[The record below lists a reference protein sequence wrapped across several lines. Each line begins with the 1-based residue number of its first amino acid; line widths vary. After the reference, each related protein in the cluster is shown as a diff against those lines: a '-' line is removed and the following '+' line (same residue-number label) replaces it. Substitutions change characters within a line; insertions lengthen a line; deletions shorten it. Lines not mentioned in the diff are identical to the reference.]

1 MKIFLAIISVVLLSS
16 GYAQLSDLNLNNALV
31 IGQLDKP
38 EDRFSVEINVSELL
52 SNNRV
57 KAMPSLNVLKL
68 GSNSENL
75 GADSIQ
81 KLVQGKGI
89 DTYLI
94 IYVRGY
100 DKKFKP
106 TTRKDDLQTALA
118 AGSLFPIYREEVT
131 SVTFEFLFY
140 KNGQFVAADI
150 VRCKNVSSRD
160 SVLKKLRKA
169 LEKRIVK
176 KWK

>member
-1 MKIFLAIISVVLLSS
+1 MKIFLAIISIVLLFS
-16 GYAQLSDLNLNNALV
+16 GYAQLSELNLNNALV
-31 IGQLDKP
+31 VGQLDKP

-52 SNNRV
+52 SNNGV

-75 GADSIQ
+75 GTDSIQ
-81 KLVQGKGI
+81 KLVQSKGI

-94 IYVRGY
+94 INVRGY
-100 DKKFKP
+100 DKNFKP
-106 TTRKDDLQTALA
+106 TTRKDNLQTALA
-118 AGSLFPIYREEVT
+118 AGSLFPIYREEAT

-140 KNGQFVAADI
+140 KNGQFLAADI

-176 KWK
+176 RWK

>member
-1 MKIFLAIISVVLLSS
+1 MGL
-16 GYAQLSDLNLNNALV
+16 
-31 IGQLDKP
+31 
-38 EDRFSVEINVSELL
+38 
-52 SNNRV
+52 
-57 KAMPSLNVLKL
+57 
-68 GSNSENL
+68 
-75 GADSIQ
+75 
-81 KLVQGKGI
+81 
-89 DTYLI
+89 
-94 IYVRGY
+94 
-100 DKKFKP
+100 KKFKP

-118 AGSLFPIYREEVT
+118 TGSLFPIYREEVT

-140 KNGQFVAADI
+140 KNGQFLAADI